1 MIRVIIAD
9 DHPIVREGLKK
20 VLEKTPDI
28 VVAEEVS
35 TGEELL
41 GKIRE
46 TDYDAVVLDIA
57 MPGRGGLETLEQLKA
72 EKPRLPILMISIHPE
87 EHYGVRVLKAGASGF
102 MNKEKAPAELI
113 GAIRKVA
120 MGGKYVSSSLA
131 ERLAFDLDPGKGK
144 QPHERLSNREYQV
157 MCLIASGKRVSE
169 IAKEL
174 SLSVN
179 TISTHRSRILEKM
192 KMKSNAEITNYVI
205 KKGLLD

>member
-20 VLEKTPDI
+20 VLEKTSDI
-28 VVAEEVS
+28 VVVDEAS
-35 TGEELL
+35 TGEELP

-46 TDYDAVVLDIA
+46 TDCDVVLMDIT
-57 MPGRGGLETLEQLKA
+57 MPGRGGLEILEQLKI
-72 EKPRLPILMISIHPE
+72 ERPKLPVLILSIHSE
-87 EHYGVRVLKAGASGF
+87 ELYAVRVLKAGASGF
-102 MNKEKAPAELI
+102 LNKDKAPDELI
-113 GAIRKVA
+113 GAIRKVTR
-120 MGGKYVSSSLA
+120 GGKYVSSSLA
-131 ERLAFDLDPGKGK
+131 ERLAFDLEPGKGK